1 MMGCKRVFLKNTN
14 LTNDTN
20 PFGMFLLIAIEFHEY
35 AVRHVFASHFV
46 KENSLKGMKYIAQ
59 WQATLG
65 ATPWGRGEVELRT
78 VKGKSPI
85 DGKSPIEGRGDL
97 QSVLLLPLIGR
108 HAGGLPTQGVVSL
121 RSPCPGL

>member
-1 MMGCKRVFLKNTN
+1 MMLLVGLLLKK
-14 LTNDTN
+14 
-20 PFGMFLLIAIEFHEY
+20 Y
-35 AVRHVFASHFV
+35 
-46 KENSLKGMKYIAQ
+46 SLKGIKCIAQ
-59 WQATLG
+59 RQATLG
-65 ATPWGRGEVELRT
+65 ATPWGRGEVELRP

-85 DGKSPIEGRGDL
+85 DGKSPVDGRGDL